1 MNYKKNWLQF
11 ILELRILCQDSNNIF
26 LTLKQERGLFLFLG
40 LGNRKL
46 FWYCDFCVGGRNG
59 TIKNEKCIEFLETWY
74 VNLNPVW
81 VGGRLRKSSL
91 NKEENHL
98 VILSEKFAVSDIII
112 QYSHDSV
119 AHGPRGMTV
128 NNLRQRGIWVVNA
141 TVIVQH
147 LIHKS

>member
-1 MNYKKNWLQF
+1 M
-11 ILELRILCQDSNNIF
+11 
-26 LTLKQERGLFLFLG
+26 
-40 LGNRKL
+40 
-46 FWYCDFCVGGRNG
+46 
-59 TIKNEKCIEFLETWY
+59 
-74 VNLNPVW
+74 W
-81 VGGRLRKSSL
+81 VGGRLRKSNL

-119 AHGPRGMTV
+119 AHGPRGMTL

-141 TVIVQH
+141 NVIVQH